1 MRGRWGRRGGWW
13 RGVGGGWGEQG
24 DGVGW
29 GRWVWMGGAG
39 WCFVPY
45 VVRISSE
52 LERIV
57 DTVALEDR

>member
-1 MRGRWGRRGGWW
+1 
-13 RGVGGGWGEQG
+13 
-24 DGVGW
+24 
-29 GRWVWMGGAG
+29 MGGAG